1 MTEVINKVLVSE
13 IISYFEGGRVCEWS
27 MISFPRSF
35 PQRNL
40 LQSVGLGIDPSLGL
54 TRGKAST
61 SPPPPPT
68 KPSRNTERGNKSE
81 TQFHLAR
88 ISTVENSPNPQ
99 SHSSQP
105 KTQIHNENSRV
116 QCDLCGIMNHI
127 DVHSC
132 ANCGNPRSAR
142 WMKITQVGSDCSI

>member
-13 IISYFEGGRVCEWS
+13 IISHFEGGRVCEWS

-40 LQSVGLGIDPSLGL
+40 LQSVELDIDPLLGP

-61 SPPPPPT
+61 SPPAPPSA
-68 KPSRNTERGNKSE
+68 KPLRGNKLESE

-99 SHSSQP
+99 SHLSQT
-105 KTQIHNENSRV
+105 KSQIHNENSRV
-116 QCDLCGIMNHI
+116 QCDLCGVTNYT

-132 ANCGNPRSAR
+132 ANCENPRSAR
-142 WMKITQVGSDCSI
+142 WMKITQVCSDGSI